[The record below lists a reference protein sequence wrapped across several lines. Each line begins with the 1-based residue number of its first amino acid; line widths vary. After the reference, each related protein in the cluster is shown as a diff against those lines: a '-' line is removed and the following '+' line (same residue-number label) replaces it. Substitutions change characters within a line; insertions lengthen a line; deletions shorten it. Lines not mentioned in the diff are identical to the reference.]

1 MITSKRAADLRRTS
15 APLQGQ
21 ENESCFQAP
30 PIFTPFSAF
39 WASSIPCCM
48 APLVLSNA
56 LDASVLAEE
65 AAAWPSAFAL
75 RRASSTSS
83 AGDGSVPT
91 TISVVSCTL
100 DMHVPKACWNRSV
113 QEGSTVPEP
122 AKTALASVTVSVT
135 LSVIGASAA
144 PNVAFS

>member
-15 APLQGQ
+15 APLGQ
-21 ENESCFQAP
+21 ENVSCFQAP

-56 LDASVLAEE
+56 LDASVLAEA

-75 RRASSTSS
+75 RRASSASS
-83 AGDGSVPT
+83 AGVGSCVPT

-113 QEGSTVPEP
+113 QEGSTEEP
-122 AKTALASVTVSVT
+122 VKTALASVTVSVT
-135 LSVIGASAA
+135 LSVTGASEDA